1 MVKNMKKIDI
11 MELIAPPSV
20 VFMLFYGFM
29 LSKNFGST
37 LEISLFMALLT
48 LAIKL
53 KKIYR
58 K

>member
-1 MVKNMKKIDI
+1 MKKIDI

-53 KKIYR
+53 KKLHR
-58 K
+58 R